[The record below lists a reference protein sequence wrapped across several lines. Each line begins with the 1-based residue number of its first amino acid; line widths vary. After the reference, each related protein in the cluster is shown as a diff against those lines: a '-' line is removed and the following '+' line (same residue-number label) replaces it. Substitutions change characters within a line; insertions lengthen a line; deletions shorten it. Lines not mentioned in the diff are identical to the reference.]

1 MYADLPLLRKKKKS
15 TPDVPREIL
24 VRNLVTLLQE
34 EVICNAFTM
43 LVSNVLC
50 LVMLMLKIQMKISVK
65 LPFDLRIIIKHVVF
79 TYV

>member
-1 MYADLPLLRKKKKS
+1 MTLIMYADRPLFRKRKKS

-43 LVSNVLC
+43 LVSNVL
-50 LVMLMLKIQMKISVK
+50 
-65 LPFDLRIIIKHVVF
+65 
-79 TYV
+79 